1 MTAAPVAEP
10 AAHVAVRFTVAGV
23 EPVRDRGSLI
33 ALAVVVIEVADVP
46 FTLQG
51 VQVHRRPGGGGVEV
65 RSPVW
70 RHPRTGAWLPGVLLP
85 PGAGRC
91 AGPRG
96 GGVPTRFGGSSVKC
110 GPLTGAH
117 AGRHPTARRAALPA
131 GGASRATGGAV

>member
-1 MTAAPVAEP
+1 MSAPVAEP

-33 ALAVVVIEVADVP
+33 ALAVVVLEVADVP

-51 VQVHRRPGGGGVEV
+51 VQVHRRAGGGVEV

-85 PGAGRC
+85 PELAD
-91 AGPRG
+91 A
-96 GGVPTRFGGSSVKC
+96 
-110 GPLTGAH
+110 L
-117 AGRHPTARRAALPA
+117 AREVAACLPA
-131 GGASRATGGAV
+131 LAEAA